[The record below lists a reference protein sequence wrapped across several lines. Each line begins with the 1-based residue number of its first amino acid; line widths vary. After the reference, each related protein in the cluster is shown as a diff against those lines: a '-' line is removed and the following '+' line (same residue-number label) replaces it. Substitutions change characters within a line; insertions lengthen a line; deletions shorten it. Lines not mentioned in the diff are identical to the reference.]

1 MINRDYGKFD
11 GVLSYVGGL
20 YGIVISFLAFF
31 IASFNQYKYE
41 LRVSEGALNYKDGS
55 LAREDNFHFGKYLK
69 YVVYDWVKTLFC
81 CEIKWEDCKAIDRA
95 REEANEQIDVKHL
108 LKRISHLEKVNSVIM
123 SSADDTILYISDSA
137 SIGEKQHRRAIT

>member
-1 MINRDYGKFD
+1 MNEATVATLVNAFNRPEYVEFYIFASPINRVINRDYGKFD

-41 LRVSEGALNYKDGS
+41 LRVSEGALSYREGS

-69 YVVYDWVKTLFC
+69 YVVYDWVKTMFC
-81 CEIKWEDCKAIDRA
+81 CEMKWEDCRAIDRA
-95 REEANEQIDVKHL
+95 RE
-108 LKRISHLEKVNSVIM
+108 
-123 SSADDTILYISDSA
+123 
-137 SIGEKQHRRAIT
+137 